1 MSATWGSAERM
12 VSRIDW
18 SMDWEVVLVMGDGRE
33 SWPVCVLLNQANEQ
47 REGASPQKGG
57 DGSEHD

>member
-18 SMDWEVVLVMGDGRE
+18 SMDWVVVLVMGDGRE
-33 SWPVCVLLNQANEQ
+33 ERRVMQGSTRYHRV
-47 REGASPQKGG
+47 RYGG
-57 DGSEHD
+57 RWVEF